1 MNPLK
6 RDHRGDG
13 ELVIALAGQ
22 PNCGKS
28 TIFNTVGGFKVNTA
42 NFPGTSVAYAE
53 TTVCFAGRTI
63 RLIDLPGTYS
73 ISSFDLA
80 EKVTRD
86 FLLSGQVDVIIN
98 VADASLLSRSLEF
111 TLQLV
116 EMGVPLVLGLNMLD
130 EAQRK
135 GMSFDTER
143 FRELTGVAAVP
154 VVAVQGKGIPALFQ
168 EAVRLAEGPYQPVLP
183 VYDRDVEQCLA
194 EILDRYP
201 ACLGRAQELSP
212 RFVAIRLLEMD
223 EDFARQAQAADPAF
237 ARFVDEKRHALA
249 ELHGWPETSVLASHR
264 HALVLDLYEAIATH
278 RRGSA
283 EGLRERV
290 DAFMTSPLGGLA
302 TLAVSLLAMFYSAFW
317 LGDVIAGWL
326 EGPFAWLSAAI
337 ISLGEGPLTAI
348 LLGFTQGI
356 EAGAGIILPYLIP
369 LLALLA
375 LYEDTGFLPRLAF
388 MLDGLLHRVGL
399 HGKSIVPL
407 IIGYGCNVPAI
418 MATRN
423 LDNWRDRLIA
433 MLAIPFIT
441 CSARTVIILAL
452 AGKYLGA
459 GWAALMYLLGLAGGA
474 GAAFVLSRLKKG
486 TLLGVIMDMP
496 PLRRPYPVIIAK
508 KVWLRLQEFFV
519 LAWPVIIIASVAL
532 ALLSLAGADRYL
544 NAALAPLTEG
554 FLRLPEST
562 GIALFLGVFRKELTL
577 AILTTAL
584 GGEVSAVLSH
594 QQILVLVVFATL
606 YIPCLATLAAIWKE
620 GGWKTCLASA
630 ALNLLTAL
638 AVAGA
643 FAHFLHL

>member
-1 MNPLK
+1 MNPVK
-6 RDHRGDG
+6 RERGRDG
-13 ELVIALAGQ
+13 EIVVALAGQ

-28 TIFNTVGGFKVNTA
+28 TLFNTVGGFKVNTA
-42 NFPGTSVAYAE
+42 NFPGTSVTYAE

-111 TLQLV
+111 TLQLM
-116 EMGVPLVLGLNMLD
+116 EMGVPLVLGLNMMD
-130 EAQRK
+130 EAHRK
-135 GMSFDTER
+135 GMAFDFGR
-143 FRELTGVAAVP
+143 FRELTGVAALP
-154 VVAVQGKGIPALFQ
+154 LVAVQGKGIPELFR
-168 EAVRLAEGPYQPVLP
+168 EAVRLASAAYQPILP

-194 EILDRYP
+194 QILERYP
-201 ACLGRAQELSP
+201 STLAQDLNP

-223 EDFARQAQAADPAF
+223 EDFGRLAKEADPAF
-237 ARFVDEKRHALA
+237 ARFVDAQRRQLA

-264 HALVLDLYEAIATH
+264 HALVLDLYETVTTLRH
-278 RRGSA
+278 GSS
-283 EGLRERV
+283 EGLREQV
-290 DAFMTSPLGGLA
+290 DAFITSPLGGVA

-317 LGDVIAGWL
+317 LGDVIASWL
-326 EGPFAWLSAAI
+326 VGPFAWLGAAI
-337 ISLGEGPLTAI
+337 ASLGVGPLQSM
-348 LLGFTQGI
+348 LLGLAQGV

-375 LYEDTGFLPRLAF
+375 LYEDTGFMPRMAF

-399 HGKSIVPL
+399 HGKSILPL
-407 IIGYGCNVPAI
+407 LIGYGCNVPAI

-423 LDNWRDRLIA
+423 LDNARDRFIA

-441 CSARTVIILAL
+441 CSARTVVILAL

-459 GWAALMYLLGLAGGA
+459 GWTALMYLLGLAGAA
-474 GAAFVLSRLKKG
+474 GLAFALSRTKAG
-486 TLLGVIMDMP
+486 SLLGVIMDMP
-496 PLRRPYPVIIAK
+496 PLRRPYPGIIMK
-508 KVWLRLQEFFV
+508 KVWLRLKEFLV
-519 LAWPVIIIASVAL
+519 VAWPVIVVASVVL
-532 ALLSLAGADRYL
+532 ALLSFFGIDRYV
-544 NAALAPLTEG
+544 NAALSPLTTG
-554 FLRLPEST
+554 VMQLPPDT

-584 GGEVSAVLSH
+584 GGEVAALLSH
-594 QQILVLVVFATL
+594 QQILVLVVFTTL
-606 YIPCLATLAAIWKE
+606 YIPCLATLAALWKE

-630 ALNLLTAL
+630 AVNLLVAL

-643 FAHFLHL
+643 FAHFIHI